1 MLLYTLLLINK
12 SLENNFTYL
21 LLIIFFELWLILGEK
36 MGWEPTLPYL
46 SPELRGKNLLIG
58 ANFASAG
65 VGVLNDTGYQFV
77 SYSNPLLDT

>member
-1 MLLYTLLLINK
+1 
-12 SLENNFTYL
+12 
-21 LLIIFFELWLILGEK
+21 
-36 MGWEPTLPYL
+36 MGWEATLPYL

-77 SYSNPLLDT
+77 SNSNSFYWII